1 LESIGQSVQV
11 DEPAQG
17 TLELHEKEST
27 RRVPDRLVGREK
39 GTHDLRSAA
48 LRASFRAVICLM
60 LCATGLGIAQN
71 TNPG

>member
-1 LESIGQSVQV
+1 MNRHRGLLSCTKKSPRAAFLF
-11 DEPAQG
+11 DEF
-17 TLELHEKEST
+17 
-27 RRVPDRLVGREK
+27 VGREK